1 MAERVLAYNKPN
13 SNTILANVATTGTKA
28 QPTPVAMPPPPSIPP
43 PTSIP

>member
-13 SNTILANVATTGTKA
+13 SNTILANVATTGAKPQA
-28 QPTPVAMPPPPSIPP
+28 TPVAMPPPPSILP